1 MEEKKNG
8 LGLGSLV
15 SISTGTVVGAGVV
28 SLLGVAMLMTG
39 ASSWLAYAAAVVA
52 GLIVISPYILLCTTM
67 RIKGGNYS
75 YVSAVL
81 GDFWGGMYGLCF
93 TMVGLAMGL
102 FGMSLGTYVKL
113 LIPGIN
119 VRIFAMCAVTAFYIL
134 NLFGVNIVAKVEKAM
149 FWFLMGGLLLYIIM
163 GFTKMTPAT
172 MTLNDPEF
180 FSAGVGGFISA
191 IVLLMFSTTGQSYV
205 VAFSREARNPKR
217 DIPLAILITTGII
230 FLLYTGVGFVTCNIL
245 PVSEVAGQNLAV
257 VAREIMPSWLYYVFI
272 ICAPIFAIFTTM
284 NSSFVTFSRPLET
297 MVKDGFFP
305 ASWAKNNKH
314 GVPYILITFIY
325 IIGMLPLVLNFSM
338 GAIVDDSILIESIAE
353 ILAIVAVMRFPKKIE
368 GAWENRYWKFSKGFF
383 YTVLVLA
390 LAVRIA
396 LVVNT
401 CITLTPAIA
410 IVTVVAAAVFAIYS
424 YLRCKAGKVKIIKS
438 YELQ

>member
-1 MEEKKNG
+1 MEENKKG

-15 SISTGTVVGAGVV
+15 SISTGTVIGAGVV

-39 ASSWLAYAAAVVA
+39 ASSWLAYSTAVIV

-75 YVSAVL
+75 YVSVVL

-102 FGMSLGTYVKL
+102 FGMSLGTYVQL

-119 VRIFAMCAVTAFYIL
+119 VRIFAMCVVTGFYIL
-134 NLFGVNIVAKVEKAM
+134 NLFGVNIVAKVEKGM
-149 FWFLMGGLLLYIIM
+149 FYFLMAGLLLYIVM

-172 MTLNDPEF
+172 MTINSPDF
-180 FSAGVGGFISA
+180 FSAGAGGFIA
-191 IVLLMFSTTGQSYV
+191 AVVLLMFSTTGQSYV

-230 FLLYTGVGFVTCNIL
+230 FVIYTCVGFVTCNIL
-245 PVSEVAGQNLAV
+245 PVSEVAGKNLAV
-257 VAREIMPSWLYYVFI
+257 VAQELMPPWLFYAFI
-272 ICAPIFAIFTTM
+272 VTGPIFAIFTTM

-305 ASWAKNNKH
+305 ASWAKTNKR
-314 GVPYILITFIY
+314 GVPYFLITFIY

-353 ILAIVAVMRFPKKIE
+353 VLAIVAVMRFPKKIE
-368 GAWENRYWKFSKGFF
+368 GAWENRHWKFSKGFF
-383 YTVLVLA
+383 YAVLVLA
-390 LAVRIA
+390 LVTRIA
-396 LVVNT
+396 LIVNT
-401 CITLTPAIA
+401 CLTLTPAIA
-410 IVTVVAAAVFAIYS
+410 IVTVAAAGVFAIYS
-424 YLRCKAGKVKIIKS
+424 YLRCKAGKVQIIKS